1 MNRVEFENAL
11 MSTIVDY
18 ISDQVILRYMDA
30 CKKATVLFTGA
41 LIGYGDAVAA
51 LRELKEDGWQL
62 TAVLSKAAAEVIT
75 EERIQKDICPDVIYV
90 EGAPVDGR
98 KIVDENALVIIPT
111 LTINTAAKV
120 ANCIYDNLI
129 TNMIYRA
136 MTAGKPIVAAVDGCC
151 PDNEVRQKLGFKVTD
166 AYKQR
171 LRKNLEDLQAYGII
185 LTVDQKLREKVDRV
199 HCASFDFPIPS
210 SDSKMETGGSKKIA
224 TEIAKQQNF
233 DASLKLDKKVIGRVD
248 IATNARYKTIIVRED
263 AVVTGLA
270 VDEAMNRGIR
280 IVKE

>member
-11 MSTIVDY
+11 MSTIIDY

-41 LIGYGDAVAA
+41 LIGYGDAVAS

-151 PDNEVRQKLGFKVTD
+151 PDNEVRQKLGFKVTE

-185 LTVDQKLREKVDRV
+185 LTVDQRLREKVDRA
-199 HCASFDFPIPS
+199 HGASFDFPIPS
-210 SDSKMETGGSKKIA
+210 SDSKMETGGSRKIA
-224 TEIAKQQNF
+224 AKIAKQQPF

-248 IATNARYKTIIVRED
+248 IAKNARYKTIIVRED

>member
-171 LRKNLEDLQAYGII
+171 LRRNLEDLQAYGII

-210 SDSKMETGGSKKIA
+210 SDSKMETGGSRKIA
-224 TEIAKQQNF
+224 TEIAKQQTF

>member
-1 MNRVEFENAL
+1 MTREEFENAL
-11 MSTIVDY
+11 MSTIIDY

-41 LIGYGDAVAA
+41 LIGYGDAVAS
-51 LRELKEDGWQL
+51 LRGLKEDGWKL
-62 TAVLSKAAAEVIT
+62 TAVLSRAAAEVLT
-75 EERIQKDICPDVIYV
+75 EERIQKDIGPDVIYV

-98 KIVDENALVIIPT
+98 KIIDENTLVIIPT

-199 HCASFDFPIPS
+199 HGAGFDFPIPS
-210 SDSKMETGGSKKIA
+210 TESRMEAGGSGKLASKLA
-224 TEIAKQQNF
+224 AQKQF
-233 DASLKLDKKVIGRVD
+233 DTSLKLDKRVIGRVD
-248 IATNARYKTIIVRED
+248 IARNARYKTIIVRED

-270 VDEAMNRGIR
+270 VDEAMNRGIT